1 MQNHYYTTTGTP
13 QRPPLGSDMNYL
25 YLSPSQQQVNRQGIF
40 LKRSEKIDWRRIA
53 AVDVDRIA
61 RDMDFQAL
69 QDNLENITLCNID
82 AEVDSRAMDPNF
94 VKLYKMAQLTIEYLL
109 VCQDEITTQLTDYE
123 QLKSKGFH
131 DHEDARQQIEKLKNE
146 LNETKKELKKRRKM
160 LETQQRMLMA
170 QNSNYHTCPVCTHA
184 FLSIAYLQAH
194 IKRRHPDYDPSK
206 RREHDID
213 VEKEIQCLKDELNK
227 KDTELQM
234 IKVQKAV
241 DEEKIRDRDTNIRQ
255 LKEEIQTLT
264 TKMTI
269 LDDRLSQMR
278 TNPYTQSSSPHRNET
293 GFSELLKENNNL
305 RADIEQFKQSLQQ
318 AENNLKQEVKFKRRY
333 ERENENLIK
342 EITNLK
348 ENLQLLQK
356 APGDTGRLTKEL
368 INFQNRY
375 NEEKLRREKLE
386 EELQKANDQLGQ
398 FPNQRPSTQIER
410 PGEPPF
416 PTRPSRPI
424 PTTDIY
430 LPEYCPSLVER
441 LKDNPKVLTKY
452 RDEARRQFVE
462 ELEDYENLGISDTDT
477 RLTDLDF
484 RTKME
489 SVLQTRRNIQNDL
502 PNFERIRANLTR
514 ILDKNINE
522 RSDVRRSITSI
533 RSTGSKLVTFEDEH
547 QRSKYDNIKKNLTDQ
562 RGAVTTTIQ
571 SKPKYDHSRPTIKNE
586 SDDDITISNAN
597 ESDDDTQP
605 TRPGITSDIQPPPR
619 KHVPPSKTQN
629 GISSLVA
636 VSMRPTTTTNQTTTI
651 SARPR
656 QQIVKPISTTTNK
669 SNSDSESENAVPSPS
684 TAGPYSMNVTEKKRL
699 IEQKLHEASKKG
711 EKPTIN
717 AIAQGFRPSRESL
730 ATQHDD
736 DDNDQSESFTTL
748 HTNPAQKPLNG
759 HLPQLSGR
767 ESVNN
772 NLLSSGDISQH
783 TYDSLWKSQAGKGA
797 ELRRPLTA
805 DSAKTSIL
813 DSDDNQDEG
822 ESN

>member
-1 MQNHYYTTTGTP
+1 MKDRSFSDDAQTQMAIKKEKQWSRYYCNKGHDGIKVHYRCNQVKFRGKQCDAAIYLHYP
-13 QRPPLGSDMNYL
+13 NDSD
-25 YLSPSQQQVNRQGIF
+25 PSDGV
-40 LKRSEKIDWRRIA
+40 EKITESTFKPEVLIVDGSGAIRNVFTQIFNNDKTMMCWAHMRRN
-53 AVDVDRIA
+53 
-61 RDMDFQAL
+61 M
-69 QDNLENITLCNID
+69 
-82 AEVDSRAMDPNF
+82 
-94 VKLYKMAQLTIEYLL
+94 
-109 VCQDEITTQLTDYE
+109 
-123 QLKSKGFH
+123 
-131 DHEDARQQIEKLKNE
+131 
-146 LNETKKELKKRRKM
+146 
-160 LETQQRMLMA
+160 
-170 QNSNYHTCPVCTHA
+170 
-184 FLSIAYLQAH
+184 
-194 IKRRHPDYDPSK
+194 
-206 RREHDID
+206 
-213 VEKEIQCLKDELNK
+213 NK
-227 KDTELQM
+227 KLNT
-234 IKVQKAV
+234 
-241 DEEKIRDRDTNIRQ
+241 IRDHD
-255 LKEEIQTLT
+255 
-264 TKMTI
+264 
-269 LDDRLSQMR
+269 
-278 TNPYTQSSSPHRNET
+278 
-293 GFSELLKENNNL
+293 
-305 RADIEQFKQSLQQ
+305 
-318 AENNLKQEVKFKRRY
+318 
-333 ERENENLIK
+333 
-342 EITNLK
+342 
-348 ENLQLLQK
+348 
-356 APGDTGRLTKEL
+356 
-368 INFQNRY
+368 RY

-452 RDEARRQFVE
+452 RDEARRQFVD

-489 SVLQTRRNIQNDL
+489 SILQTRRNIQDDL

-759 HLPQLSGR
+759 HLPQLSPS
-767 ESVNN
+767 SVRTQAR
-772 NLLSSGDISQH
+772 DISQH